1 MSTVAELTAESIP
14 ALTPTA
20 KPKRSR
26 KPRVKPVQA
35 GAARLT
41 SPEPTGAAP
50 WATFGVGLT
59 LTLSAAL
66 NGYANSLH
74 APVAWAGWALGMVIP
89 TIVLVLTRVA
99 GRKHRA
105 GQLRPAFLAG
115 ASGVALLFLSVW
127 HCSESIALLTG
138 SGLILAVPMAVA
150 IDCGL
155 VACEVALISEPRD

>member
-74 APVAWAGWALGMVIP
+74 APVAWVIP